1 MTEAVGG
8 IDPRAIAAEVESGE
22 LARLLGLPRGRELEG
37 AIAERALWA
46 REWYATNGRPF
57 VRARRHAIAELGS
70 DRVRLDD
77 GREFA
82 SEAFARHLG
91 RWNAHALVGLAI
103 TAGGE
108 VDVASEVMWKDG
120 RPDEGY
126 FLERFAVAVVERLVI
141 RATLG
146 ACQVAHDTDETLTPH
161 LSPGCGAW
169 ELTHQHQLWD
179 TIFPAGELGPIRLLE
194 SGALAPK
201 NSILAAAGVT
211 RETVAPSPHDA
222 CRSCRLERCRFR
234 RAPYRSDR

>member
-1 MTEAVGG
+1 VTEAPVELE
-8 IDPRAIAAEVESGE
+8 AKTVAALVEPGE
-22 LARLLGLPRGRELEG
+22 LARLLGLPRGHALDG
-37 AIAERALWA
+37 AVAERAEWA
-46 REWYATNGRPF
+46 RDWYANHGRPF
-57 VRARRHAIAELGS
+57 VRARRHAIDELGP
-70 DRVRLDD
+70 DRVRLRG

-82 SEAFARHLG
+82 SAAFARHLG
-91 RWNAHALVGLAI
+91 RWEAHAMVGLAI
-103 TAGGE
+103 TAGAE
-108 VDVASEVMWKDG
+108 VDEACEAMWRDG

-126 FLERFAVAVVERLVI
+126 FLERFAVAVVERLVF

-169 ELTHQHQLWD
+169 ELEHQHGLWAA
-179 TIFPAGELGPIRLLE
+179 IFPDGELGPIRLLE
-194 SGALAPK
+194 SGGLAPK

-211 RETVAPSPHDA
+211 RHAVAPSPLDA